1 MMIYKIH
8 FGLGDRIEGGSNG
21 FCYAGSKAEAM
32 REMRSRAD
40 KVKGTWPHYT
50 YVYSESKDALGKV
63 SYGRAVIEITSE
75 PTPRTKAE
83 WINYLNK
90 HGEHPNNG

>member
-8 FGLGDRIEGGSNG
+8 FGLGDRIEGGSDG
-21 FCYAGSKAEAM
+21 FYYAGSKAEAI
-32 REMRSRAD
+32 RGIRYRAD
-40 KVKGTWPHYT
+40 KLKGTWPRYT
-50 YVYSESKDALGKV
+50 YECSESEDALGKV